1 MKLTVAVSGINTIDN
16 PGPGAG
22 ICRALKESGLEVR
35 TIGLAYD
42 ALEPGIYLDQIID
55 KSYIMPYPS
64 GSKEAFI
71 DRIRDIHEKEN
82 LDVIISALDAE
93 LPIYMDIEPV
103 LAEMGIKMLIPTK
116 EMFRLRDKLRLK
128 ELSEKIGVKA
138 PEYISCTSLG
148 DLHKATEKLGFPCMI
163 KGPFYEAFK
172 ANSIGEAEGYF
183 IKIAAA
189 WGYPII
195 AQKFI
200 SGDEYDVIGCGDG
213 KGNDMGVFAIR
224 KMTITK
230 LGKVWNAVSIR
241 NDKLISAAK
250 DVVKGLS
257 WRGGFEFEVL
267 VEDKTQ
273 DIYVLEINPR
283 FPAWV
288 YFPSACGINLPER
301 MVRLLTGQEYDTHSD
316 YKSGKLMIRYTNEL
330 VKDISDFEQ
339 VSTYGESGEVKK

>member
-1 MKLTVAVSGINTIDN
+1 MKINVAVSGINTIDN

-22 ICRALKESGLEVR
+22 ICRALKESGMDVR

-42 ALEPGIYLDQIID
+42 ALEPGIYLDHIID

-64 GSKEAFI
+64 GSRESFI
-71 DRIRDIHEKEN
+71 DRIKDINSREGI
-82 LDVIISALDAE
+82 DVIISALDAE

-103 LAEMGIKMLIPTK
+103 LKDMGIKMLIPTK

-128 ELSEKIGVKA
+128 ELAEKIGVKA
-138 PEYISCTSLG
+138 PEYLSCTSLT
-148 DLHKATEKLGFPCMI
+148 DLHEAAKKLGFPLMV
-163 KGPFYEAFK
+163 KGPFYEAYK

-183 IKIAAA
+183 TKIALA

-200 SGDEYDVIGCGDG
+200 QGDEYDVIGCGDG
-213 KGNDMGVFAIR
+213 NGNDMGVFAIR

-230 LGKVWNAVSIR
+230 LGKVWNAVSVR
-241 NDKLISAAK
+241 NEKLISATK
-250 DVVKGLS
+250 KVVKGLS

-267 VEDKTQ
+267 LEDKTQ

-288 YFPSACGINLPER
+288 YFPAGCGINLPAR
-301 MVRLLTGQEYDTHSD
+301 MVQLLTGQQYDTHSD

-339 VSTYGESGEVKK
+339 VSTFGESVEKGE